1 MVSKKVNVL
10 VAGLGAVGG
19 FFGTFLARNKNLNVY
34 FLSRGKTYEH
44 FKTNPLVIRSF
55 KGFEIS
61 FKPNVTND
69 VNSFE
74 KKYDYVFVC
83 TKSKDTAA
91 LIKSIKKE
99 VHEDSIIVSLQ
110 NGIYNFNIL
119 KKAFGAKRVLQAI
132 CKIGVE
138 MRNDYVIEHTSLG
151 FMQIGEM
158 NGKNSPRVEKLAD
171 LNKDSGIDARV
182 INNMKEEF
190 WIKFAWNTIFNSH
203 TYIAMETVDYFFRQ
217 NRLKKFIMP
226 HYEEIALIAKSQGV
240 EFGEKAYKKII
251 LDSKNLGKFKTSAY
265 QDRNKD
271 KEPETLYFLSTL
283 IEIAKKKN
291 IKAKQLNLM
300 HLLTKSIYYEYLS
313 NAEDE

>member
-1 MVSKKVNVL
+1 MAKGKLNIL

-19 FFGTFLARNKNLNVY
+19 YFGTFLAQNKNLDVS
-34 FLSRGKTYEH
+34 FLSRGKTYEY
-44 FKTNPLVIRSF
+44 FKTNPLVLKSY
-55 KGFEIS
+55 KGYEIS
-61 FKPNVTND
+61 FKPNVSDD
-69 VNSFE
+69 VHSFG

-91 LIKSIKKE
+91 FIKSIKKA

-119 KKAFGAKRVLQAI
+119 KKAFGSKRVMQAI

-138 MRNDYVIEHTSLG
+138 MRNDYVVEHSSLG

-158 NGKNSPRVEKLAD
+158 NGKNSPRAEKLAA
-171 LNKDSGIDARV
+171 LLKDSGIDARV
-182 INNMKEEF
+182 INNLKEEF
-190 WIKFAWNTIFNSH
+190 WIKYAWNTLFNSQ
-203 TYIAMETVDYFFRQ
+203 TYISIKTVDYFLRQ
-217 NRLKKFIMP
+217 NRIKNFIMP

-240 EFGEKAYKKII
+240 DFGEKAYKKII
-251 LDSKNLGKFKTSAY
+251 TDSKALGKFKTSAY
-265 QDRNKD
+265 QDRKRN
-271 KEPETLYFLSTL
+271 KEPETLYFLSAL
-283 IEIAKKKN
+283 LEIAKKKN